1 MAVRKTFGS
10 MGLRVE
16 KSVASHLLLEN
27 AHGSN
32 LLPDISKV
40 DYLEGHLGH
49 THLRPLDG
57 LPAFVDDVYV
67 FGYLQREDC
76 VFRKGRLSCTTGY
89 KGSAKVV
96 VAKIGIAVQ
105 ESMGTAPNGDK
116 RSYIQTL
123 NPHHFREKQNRQYHL
138 CNDRK
143 HRKIYKLQ
151 SKEEVGRN

>member
-1 MAVRKTFGS
+1 

-27 AHGSN
+27 AYESN
-32 LLPDISKV
+32 QLPDIFKV

-67 FGYLQREDC
+67 FGYLRCEDC
-76 VFRKGRLSCTTGY
+76 VFRKGRLSCTTGD

-96 VAKIGIAVQ
+96 VGKIGIAVK
-105 ESMGTAPNGDK
+105 ESMGTAPNRDK
-116 RSYIQTL
+116 RSYIQKVLST
-123 NPHHFREKQNRQYHL
+123 PFP
-138 CNDRK
+138 RK
-143 HRKIYKLQ
+143 KKRAAPSVQ
-151 SKEEVGRN
+151 R